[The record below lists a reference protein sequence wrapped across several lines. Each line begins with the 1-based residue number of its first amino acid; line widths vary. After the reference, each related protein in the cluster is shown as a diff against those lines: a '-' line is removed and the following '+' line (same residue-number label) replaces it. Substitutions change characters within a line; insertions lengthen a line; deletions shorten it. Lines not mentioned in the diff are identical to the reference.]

1 MANELHFPLFHGYVD
16 RWLVSGVTETPVITK
31 PTALH
36 GAENE
41 KLNTAPKDKPGEEQ
55 FKAER
60 RAKAT
65 AWPAQL
71 DTRPGGL
78 VGGADNVTP
87 FTVYWPFDDI
97 GVTYAWDCETPACLS
112 AWAYTELDA
121 AEAGSVPFDLIT
133 CGGAALW
140 LNGEKLTEV
149 TPYHHNEPVPTPL
162 TLPLQKGRNKLL
174 VFFDNYA
181 ERDATIILRLRWKGE
196 GAAPEQVIPVG
207 EADAAR
213 LAEAEHLMRSL
224 AFHRNH
230 FTAGPVLLDY
240 DGADIAE
247 SYHLAFVGGTEENV
261 KGGVLFRREA
271 DTLPHA
277 SQISLGDCKTFPL
290 AFLLLQV
297 TTEVEGIRLT
307 RPISVEIHTESVL
320 PRALPTVAE
329 RKRQALEL
337 LARWGEQ
344 NTNRALAIL
353 ATGGDTAEA
362 EKLLAVQSDYI
373 RRRFDCS
380 DFYLVYYPYIL
391 RTFGKRGSGILS
403 EKTENELTDCLL
415 GFRYWIDEPGND
427 AMWFWS
433 ENHALMFHT
442 CQLLAGE
449 LFPDEVFTNSG
460 LTGRQMQAKAK
471 NMLYDWFVTFRKE
484 GFTEW
489 NSSPYLPI
497 DTLGFGSLYAFA
509 QDPAMRELG
518 REGMD
523 FAYYLLAVHSQQGIF
538 ASSSGRTY
546 IKEQFGNWSNCPSGL
561 SWIGYGYGVP
571 GHAGKGITS
580 YCLSDYE
587 PPKEFAQWF
596 SIPRGKEMICQTTQG
611 NDGYVDLYTYK
622 TADYM
627 MTSANDFHPGEP
639 GHQENPFQL
648 TFNAV
653 AQLWVT
659 HPGERVL
666 FGAARPSYWAGNG
679 TLPKVNQY
687 KAFAG
692 LIYDIAPEHPVDFT
706 HLYLPSM
713 EFDRCEV
720 EGKWAFVQLGSAYAA
735 VYCSNGMRMQDFGSN
750 KDRECIA
757 EGRRYRFVDPVYG
770 ELRCQWGETLYVND
784 APMQYSGFDNYGK
797 LTMQEK

>member
-78 VGGADNVTP
+78 VGGADNATP
-87 FTVYWPFDDI
+87 FAVYWPFDDI
-97 GVTYAWDCETPACLS
+97 GLTYAWDCETPACLS

-196 GAAPEQVIPVG
+196 GTAPEQVIPVG

-337 LARWGEQ
+337 LG
-344 NTNRALAIL
+344 RAEHEPR
-353 ATGGDTAEA
+353 TGD
-362 EKLLAVQSDYI
+362 LSH
-373 RRRFDCS
+373 RRRHRRGRKAAGRAVR
-380 DFYLVYYPYIL
+380 LHPPPL
-391 RTFGKRGSGILS
+391 RLQRFLP
-403 EKTENELTDCLL
+403 CLL
-415 GFRYWIDEPGND
+415 PLHPAHLRQTRQRY
-427 AMWFWS
+427 
-433 ENHALMFHT
+433 
-442 CQLLAGE
+442 
-449 LFPDEVFTNSG
+449 
-460 LTGRQMQAKAK
+460 
-471 NMLYDWFVTFRKE
+471 FVR
-484 GFTEW
+484 
-489 NSSPYLPI
+489 
-497 DTLGFGSLYAFA
+497 
-509 QDPAMRELG
+509 
-518 REGMD
+518 
-523 FAYYLLAVHSQQGIF
+523 
-538 ASSSGRTY
+538 
-546 IKEQFGNWSNCPSGL
+546 
-561 SWIGYGYGVP
+561 
-571 GHAGKGITS
+571 
-580 YCLSDYE
+580 
-587 PPKEFAQWF
+587 
-596 SIPRGKEMICQTTQG
+596 
-611 NDGYVDLYTYK
+611 
-622 TADYM
+622 
-627 MTSANDFHPGEP
+627 
-639 GHQENPFQL
+639 
-648 TFNAV
+648 
-653 AQLWVT
+653 
-659 HPGERVL
+659 
-666 FGAARPSYWAGNG
+666 
-679 TLPKVNQY
+679 
-687 KAFAG
+687 
-692 LIYDIAPEHPVDFT
+692 
-706 HLYLPSM
+706 
-713 EFDRCEV
+713 
-720 EGKWAFVQLGSAYAA
+720 
-735 VYCSNGMRMQDFGSN
+735 
-750 KDRECIA
+750 KDRERA
-757 EGRRYRFVDPVYG
+757 DR
-770 ELRCQWGETLYVND
+770 LS
-784 APMQYSGFDNYGK
+784 AGFPLLDR
-797 LTMQEK
+797 